1 MSTAARHLIGPFRQ
15 LVTMNGLPLAGPLSD
30 ADSEVISEA
39 GLVIQGEHIIE
50 VGAFATFRK
59 RHPGAALHELQSDF
73 VGLPGWVDSHT
84 HLCYGGSRAR
94 DYAMRNAGSSYQ
106 EIARAGGG
114 IWDTVRQTRATPDD
128 DLGDRTR
135 NNLER
140 HLHAGV
146 TTVEVKSGYGLSV
159 AEELRQLRSI
169 KSAAEMTAADVVSTC
184 LAAHLPPPD
193 HSGGPAAYLEEIAT
207 ELFPLLREENLT
219 RRIDAFVEEGAFSPT
234 LLRPYLQ
241 RARDAGFD
249 LTLHADQFSTGGG
262 LLAAELGVLSAD
274 HLEASGEVDIR
285 ALTRAGVVQT
295 ALPGATLGLG
305 CAFAPARMILDQGG
319 ILAIASDWNP
329 GSGPIGDLLT
339 GAALLGTFQKLSNT
353 EVLAGI
359 TFRAAAALGLS
370 DRGRLAPNML
380 ADFQLYHGN
389 DYREITYHQGQL
401 RPVQVWKRGQLVFK
415 A

>member
-1 MSTAARHLIGPFRQ
+1 MSTDARHLIGPFRQ
-15 LVTMNGLPLAGPLSD
+15 LVTMHGLPLAGPLRD
-30 ADSEVISEA
+30 EDSEVIPEA
-39 GLVIQGEHIIE
+39 GMVLQGERIVA
-50 VGAFATFRK
+50 VGDFAELQR
-59 RHPGAALHELQSDF
+59 RHPGAALHHLTGDF
-73 VGLPGWVDSHT
+73 VGLPGWIDSHT

-94 DYAMRNAGSSYQ
+94 DYAMRNAGSSYL

-114 IWDTVRQTRATPDD
+114 IWDTVRQTRATPDAE
-128 DLGDRTR
+128 LLDRTTA
-135 NNLER
+135 NLDL
-140 HLHAGV
+140 HLHSGV

-159 AEELRQLRSI
+159 AEELRQLRLI
-169 KSAAEMTAADVVSTC
+169 KSAAGQSLADVITTC

-207 ELFPLLREENLT
+207 ELFPLLLEEKLT
-219 RRIDAFVEEGAFSPT
+219 HRIDAFVEEGAFSPT

-241 RARDAGFD
+241 RARELGFD

-295 ALPGATLGLG
+295 ALPGASLGLG

-359 TFRAAAALGLS
+359 TFRASAALALF
-370 DRGRLAPNML
+370 DRGRLVPNML
-380 ADFQLYHGN
+380 ADFQLYPGT